1 MVRTS
6 RDGSVKRP
14 VQDRVFEAQEPVSE
28 VENQRSST
36 KKSASTVV
44 QRQEIGSGDSAYMD
58 EGRVLHYLDMIAPGI
73 IQFNTDHYICG
84 NTYRCV
90 WALREYPT
98 STKEQAILR
107 NLGEMD
113 GVTLKIE
120 TRQVTPQEE
129 RKIITN
135 AANKNKM
142 KSANTDNLKET
153 IEATSN
159 LQDVTTMLAT
169 MHRNR
174 EPLFHTAVFIE
185 LAASDMDGLKL
196 LQTETLT
203 ELNNAKLNVDR
214 LILRQKQGFLSVNPA
229 GKNQFKEQYER
240 VLPASSVA
248 NLFPFNYS
256 GKTDRNGFY
265 IGRDRFGSNIIV
277 DFNHRSDD
285 KTNANILIL
294 GNSGQGKSYLLKLI
308 LTILREQ
315 GMSIICLD
323 PEHEYVEL
331 TRNLGGCFID
341 LMSGEYIINVL
352 EPKTWDEGLNNES
365 DGAEEQPRTF
375 RIKSK
380 LSQHISF
387 LRDFFRS
394 YKTFTDAQIDTI
406 ELMLGKLY
414 EKFGLSDETDFSRL
428 VPTDYPILSDLYDL
442 MEEEYKNYNP
452 DEKHLY
458 TAKALQEICL
468 GLHSM
473 CKGAESK
480 FFNGYTNVEA
490 DAFITFG
497 VKGLLQASRNV
508 KDALLFN
515 VLSYMS
521 NELLTKGKT
530 AASIDEFYLFLS
542 NITAVEYIRNFSKRV
557 RKKDSS
563 VILASQNLED
573 FNIDGIREYTK
584 PLFSIPTHAFLFNAG
599 TVDEEFYKD
608 SLQIEQSEYELIRY
622 PQRGVC
628 LYKCGNERYNLEVHA
643 PEYKEALFG
652 SAGGR

>member
-1 MVRTS
+1 MRTS
-6 RDGSVKRP
+6 RDGNKLRNNTP
-14 VQDRVFEAQEPVSE
+14 LPFREETDTRVNDVADSYEERRAEERNNP
-28 VENQRSST
+28 
-36 KKSASTVV
+36 
-44 QRQEIGSGDSAYMD
+44 SGKVTFMD
-58 EGRVLHYLDMIAPGI
+58 EAKVKSYLDMISPGVI
-73 IQFNTDHYICG
+73 HFNTDHYICG
-84 NTYRCV
+84 NTFRSV

-98 STKEQAILR
+98 STQDQAILKG
-107 NLGEMD
+107 LGEMD

-129 RKIITN
+129 RKIISN
-135 AANKNKM
+135 AANRNKM

-174 EPLFHTAVFIE
+174 EPMFHTVVFIE
-185 LAASDMDGLKL
+185 LAANDLDSLKL
-196 LQTETLT
+196 LQTQVLS

-214 LILRQKQGFLSVNPA
+214 LLLRQKQGFLSVNPV

-265 IGRDRFGSNIIV
+265 IGKDKYGSNVIV

-331 TRNLGGCFID
+331 TKNLGGCFVD

-352 EPKTWDEGLNNES
+352 EPKTWNGGEDSEEKSIIQDDTEGP
-365 DGAEEQPRTF
+365 QTF
-375 RIKSK
+375 RIRSK

-394 YKTFTDAQIDTI
+394 YKTFTDAQIDTVEI
-406 ELMLGKLY
+406 MLEKLY
-414 EKFGLSDETDFSRL
+414 EKFGMCDETDYSKL
-428 VPTDYPILSDLYDL
+428 SPTDYPILSDLYDL
-442 MEEEYKNYNP
+442 MEEELNHYDPKA
-452 DEKHLY
+452 KTLY
-458 TAKALQEICL
+458 TESMLKDICL
-468 GLHSM
+468 SLNSM
-473 CKGAESK
+473 CKGPESK
-480 FFNGYTNVEA
+480 FFNGHTNITSDE
-490 DAFITFG
+490 FITFG
-497 VKGLLQASRNV
+497 VKDLLSASKNV
-508 KDALLFN
+508 KNALLFN

-573 FNIDGIREYTK
+573 FNIEGIREYTK

-599 TVDEEFYKD
+599 NVDAAFYKD
-608 SLQIEQSEYELIRY
+608 SLQLEQSEYKLIEY

-628 LYKCGNERYNLEVHA
+628 LYKCGNERYNLVVHA
-643 PEYKEALFG
+643 PEYKEVLFG
-652 SAGGR
+652 NAGGR

>member
-1 MVRTS
+1 MRTR
-6 RDGSVKRP
+6 RDNN
-14 VQDRVFEAQEPVSE
+14 AQGFINA
-28 VENQRSST
+28 NQGLCAESNNDGT
-36 KKSASTVV
+36 NEFQSANLALKDNSKCN
-44 QRQEIGSGDSAYMD
+44 GMD
-58 EGRVLHYLDMIAPGI
+58 EAAVKTFIDMISPGAV
-73 IQFNTDHYICG
+73 QFYTDHYIFG
-84 NTYRCV
+84 NTYRSV

-98 STKEQAILR
+98 ATDEQAILR

-120 TRQVTPQEE
+120 TRQVTPNEE
-129 RKIITN
+129 KKIIDN
-135 AANKNKM
+135 AANKNRM
-142 KSANTDNLKET
+142 KQANTDNLKDT
-153 IEATSN
+153 VTATSN

-174 EPLFHTAVFIE
+174 EPLFHTVVFIE
-185 LAASDMDGLKL
+185 LSSSDYDGLKL
-196 LQTETLT
+196 LQTEVLT
-203 ELNNAKLNVDR
+203 ELNRSKLNVDR
-214 LILRQKQGFLSVNPA
+214 LLLRQKQGFLSVNPA
-229 GKNQFKEQYER
+229 GKNQFKDQYER

-265 IGRDRFGSNIIV
+265 IGKDRFGSNIIV
-277 DFNHRSDD
+277 DFNKRDDD

-308 LTILREQ
+308 LTVMRES

-323 PEHEYVEL
+323 PEHEYVDL
-331 TRNLGGCFID
+331 TKNLGGCFVD

-352 EPKTWDEGLNNES
+352 EPKTWDEG
-365 DGAEEQPRTF
+365 GEEIDEKTPGTF

-387 LRDFFRS
+387 LKDFFRS
-394 YKTFTDAQIDTI
+394 YKNFNDSQIDTI
-406 ELMLGKLY
+406 EIMLGKLY
-414 EKFGLSDETDFSRL
+414 ERFGISDESDFSKL
-428 VPTDYPILSDLYDL
+428 KATDYPILSDLYDL
-442 MEEEYKNYNP
+442 MEEEYKAYDPKAKN
-452 DEKHLY
+452 LY
-458 TAKALQEICL
+458 TDKSLQEICL

-480 FFNGYTNVEA
+480 FFNGYTNVTSSE
-490 DAFITFG
+490 FITFG
-497 VKGLLQASRNV
+497 VKGLLQASKNV

-515 VLSYMS
+515 VLSFMS

-530 AASIDEFYLFLS
+530 VASIDEFYLFLS

-573 FNIDGIREYTK
+573 FNLDGIREYTK
-584 PLFSIPTHAFLFNAG
+584 PLFSIPTHTFLFNAG
-599 TVDEEFYKD
+599 NVDATFYRD
-608 SLQIEQSEYELIRY
+608 NLQIEQSEYNLIKY

-643 PEYKEALFG
+643 PAYKEELFG
-652 SAGGR
+652 TAGGR

>member
-1 MVRTS
+1 MRNREQTQSAILTPESSAKVSNEQRNV
-6 RDGSVKRP
+6 D
-14 VQDRVFEAQEPVSE
+14 DFYERVEPVK
-28 VENQRSST
+28 T
-36 KKSASTVV
+36 
-44 QRQEIGSGDSAYMD
+44 MD
-58 EGRVLHYLDMIAPGI
+58 EVKVKSYLDMIAPGV
-73 IQFNTDHYICG
+73 IQFYTDHYICG
-84 NTYRCV
+84 NTYRSV

-98 STKEQAILR
+98 ATDEQAILR

-120 TRQVTPQEE
+120 TRQVTAAEE
-129 RKIITN
+129 KKIIAN

-142 KSANTDNLKET
+142 KQANTDNLKET
-153 IEATSN
+153 VTAASN

-174 EPLFHTAVFIE
+174 EPLFHTVVFIE
-185 LAASDMDGLKL
+185 LSSNDLDGLKI
-196 LQTETLT
+196 LQTEVLT
-203 ELNNAKLNVDR
+203 ELNRSKLNVDR
-214 LILRQKQGFLSVNPA
+214 LLLRQKQGFLSVNPV
-229 GKNQFKEQYER
+229 GKNQFRDQYER

-265 IGRDRFGSNIIV
+265 IGKDKFGSNIIV
-277 DFNHRSDD
+277 DFNQRSDD

-308 LTILREQ
+308 LTIMRES
-315 GMSIICLD
+315 GMNIICLD
-323 PEHEYVEL
+323 PEHEYIDL
-331 TRNLGGCFID
+331 TKNMGGCFVD

-352 EPKTWDEGLNNES
+352 EPKTWDEGGSEDDINTPE
-365 DGAEEQPRTF
+365 TF
-375 RIKSK
+375 KIQSK

-394 YKTFTDAQIDTI
+394 YKCFSDSQIDTI

-414 EKFGLSDETDFSRL
+414 EKWGISDSTDFEKL
-428 VPTDYPILSDLYDL
+428 KPTDYPILSDLYDL
-442 MEEEYKNYNP
+442 IEAEYKNYDKANR
-452 DEKHLY
+452 ELY
-458 TAKALQEICL
+458 TDKSLQEICL

-480 FFNGYTNVEA
+480 FFNGHTNITSNT
-490 DAFITFG
+490 FITFG

-515 VLSYMS
+515 VLSFMS

-530 AASIDEFYLFLS
+530 VASIDEFYLFLS

-557 RKKDSS
+557 RKKDSA

-573 FNIDGIREYTK
+573 FNIEGIREYTK
-584 PLFSIPTHAFLFNAG
+584 PLFSIPTHTFLFNAG
-599 TVDEEFYKD
+599 NVDASFYRD
-608 SLQIEQSEYELIRY
+608 TLQIEKSEYDIIKF

-643 PEYKEALFG
+643 PDYKEVLFG
-652 SAGGR
+652 NKGGR